1 MDKKINAQ
9 LETYII
15 GFKDDLK
22 KKMSE
27 LDLQE
32 KEKMNDLLEYVYEY
46 PRLAFSKDDFSK
58 RRRIQNTIPIEN
70 RCNAM
75 KSTNERCTRR
85 RKEGSEYCGTHTKSV
100 PHGNF
105 CSDEVVHKSVE
116 VVATDIQGIVY
127 YVDEYKNVY
136 KTEDILNAVENP
148 RIIAKYSVTQG
159 DKKVLQTLSV

>member
-22 KKMSE
+22 KKVAE
-27 LDLQE
+27 LELQE
-32 KEKMNDLLEYVYEY
+32 KAKVNDLLEYIYEY
-46 PRLAFSKDDFSK
+46 RRITFSKDDFSK
-58 RRRIQNTIPIEN
+58 RRRVQNTIPIEN

-85 RKEGSEYCGTHTKSV
+85 RKDGSEYCGTHTKSV
-100 PHGNF
+100 PHGKF
-105 CSDEVVHKSVE
+105 CNDVNTHKNIE
-116 VVATDIQGIVY
+116 VVATDINGIIY

-148 RIIAKYSVTQG
+148 KIIAKCHVEPSG
-159 DKKVLQTLSV
+159 KNVLQLLSV